1 MSRDVEFTSVEA
13 FLADLDED
21 ADLVADVVRV
31 EIVTQKQNEGVSDVF
46 VRAGFVVGESR
57 RQLVL
62 HCGEE
67 WKPSGGGGREQ
78 AEQVVAELTERVK
91 QRNIEVRA
99 GGFV

>member
-1 MSRDVEFTSVEA
+1 MSRDVEFSSVEA

-21 ADLVADVVRV
+21 ADLIADVVRV
-31 EIVTQKQNEGVSDVF
+31 EIVTQKVNEGVSDVF
-46 VRAGFVVGESR
+46 VRAGFVVDSSR

-78 AEQVVAELTERVK
+78 AEKVVSDLTKRVK
-91 QRNIEVRA
+91 ERSIEVRA